1 MITKEKGTCGNIM
14 AAVGTFAVD
23 EGYVKAAPHDQ
34 AVQVSIYKTNIK
46 KMLHSAR
53 ICYAGRNTYK
63 SRGIDITAKMLSM
76 GKFHRTFAGSGLYCL
91 AAASLLKDTKSNRLT
106 RNKGCQQKQIIRIG
120 HLEGVAEVNIGLTA
134 DDRDVSFVGLNRT
147 ARRIM
152 KGDL

>member
-1 MITKEKGTCGNIM
+1 MIKQFKFRSIKRTSKKCFTAQEYVTPAGTPI
-14 AAVGTFAVD
+14 
-23 EGYVKAAPHDQ
+23 KAEE
-34 AVQVSIYKTNIK
+34 
-46 KMLHSAR
+46 
-53 ICYAGRNTYK
+53 
-63 SRGIDITAKMLSM
+63 IDITAKMLSM
-76 GKFHRTFAGSGLYCL
+76 GKFQRTFAGSGLYCL